1 MLRKSALPIIALL
14 PLLASCG
21 AGGEGADT
29 DTTPIIV
36 MTREEPLDS
45 AELARIAQLAVT
57 DSLQEVAAR
66 ARRDSTE
73 LARKESLTSKP
84 ESASAE
90 KKQKADDRPKASAA
104 PSESASP
111 AAEAPPTES
120 TPAASEPSTP
130 SAPTAPPAEP

>member
-1 MLRKSALPIIALL
+1 MLRRSALPIIALL
-14 PLLASCG
+14 PLLAACG

-73 LARKESLTSKP
+73 RARKESLTSKP
-84 ESASAE
+84 ESTPVD
-90 KKQKADDRPKASAA
+90 KKQKNDDRPKASTA
-104 PSESASP
+104 PAETTTPAESPSTESAP
-111 AAEAPPTES
+111 AAAE
-120 TPAASEPSTP
+120 P
-130 SAPTAPPAEP
+130 SAPVVTPTEP